1 MAALLKK
8 LLSVT
13 ADGRNMFF
21 VEIILISLTNLYLCG
36 IIFTD
41 TYLFNISI
49 STSHADVYC

>member
-13 ADGRNMFF
+13 ADERKMFF
-21 VEIILISLTNLYLCG
+21 VEIIFISLTNLYLCG

-49 STSHADVYC
+49 CDYPADTPK